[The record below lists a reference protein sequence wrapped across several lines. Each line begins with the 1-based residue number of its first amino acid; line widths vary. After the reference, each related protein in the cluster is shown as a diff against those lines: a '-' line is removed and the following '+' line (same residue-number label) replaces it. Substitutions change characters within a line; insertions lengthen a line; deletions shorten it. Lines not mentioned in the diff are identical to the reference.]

1 MSAGPREQELLS
13 EFQNKRE
20 RIQLT
25 WSKITELA
33 AEATEHKLVLEALEK
48 VDKDRKCFRLVG
60 DVLVERTVGETM
72 PAVAKNKENLEATI
86 NTLKLQLDAQKKDLN
101 DFQTK
106 HKIRIRTESEI
117 DAEEAAKAK
126 EGPKS
131 GAAQG
136 VLVSKS

>member
-20 RIQLT
+20 RIQIT
-25 WSKITELA
+25 WGKITELA
-33 AEATEHKLVLEALEK
+33 AEVTEHKLVLEALEK

-60 DVLVERTVGETM
+60 DMLVERTVKETM

-86 NTLKLQLDAQKKDLN
+86 NTLKQQLDAQKKDLN
-101 DFQTK
+101 EFQTK
-106 HKIRIRTESEI
+106 HKIRIRTESEVA
-117 DAEEAAKAK
+117 AEEAAKPK
-126 EGPKS
+126 EGSKP